1 MGYLNNKEIIVDAI
15 LTRRGREL
23 MAKGENVKISHFAC
37 ADDEIDY
44 TLWNSDHPQGT
55 SHFGKAIE
63 EMPIVEAV
71 PDERRSMR
79 HKLVSL
85 PRKTVRIPVVRLPK
99 ESITLEAGQVDV
111 IIPDTVNY
119 PEGNKT
125 YGYTAIL
132 SDASAAYLEVNE
144 PSMATQKQSTIN
156 DEDGQSVTLI
166 GHSFSIG
173 AKSGV
178 AGTKTVTVTIYG
190 NETGGSAH
198 LTVYVKPQTTSTGLE
213 D

>member
-1 MGYLNNKEIIVDAI
+1 MGYLKNDEIIIDAI

-23 MAKGENVKISHFAC
+23 MAKGQNVKITHFAL

-85 PRKTVRIPVVRLPK
+85 PRKTVRIPQVRLPK
-99 ESITLEAGQVDV
+99 ESITLNPGSTDL

-119 PEGNKT
+119 PEGNST

-132 SDASAAYLEVNE
+132 SDASAAYLKVEE
-144 PSMATQKQSTIN
+144 PSLATQRMSTM
-156 DEDGQSVTLI
+156 EDDSGQSVTLI
-166 GHSFSIG
+166 GHTFRVG

-178 AGTKTVTVTIYG
+178 AGTKTVTITIYG
-190 NETGGSAH
+190 NETGGKAH
-198 LTVYVKPQTTSTGLE
+198 LTVYVKPQTVEQGL